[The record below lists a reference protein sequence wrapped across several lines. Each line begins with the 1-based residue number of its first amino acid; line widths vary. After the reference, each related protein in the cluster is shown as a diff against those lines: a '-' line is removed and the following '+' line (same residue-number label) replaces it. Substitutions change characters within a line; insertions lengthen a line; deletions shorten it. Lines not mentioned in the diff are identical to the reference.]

1 MRIYKIDSLE
11 ANQRLDK
18 YLHKLLNS
26 AGTGFIY
33 KMLRKKTITLNGKK
47 AEGSVILKEGDIVKM
62 YMLDETIDKF
72 IDTTPEIK
80 GYQKAYKSLKA
91 KIQIVYED
99 ENVLII
105 NKPVGVL
112 SQKAE
117 KDDISCN
124 EWLLGYMLFTDQIAI
139 KQLQTFKPSICN
151 RLDRNTSGLLICGKT
166 LAGTQKMN
174 QLIKD
179 RTIKKFYRT
188 FVKGD
193 FKERVHIAGYLK
205 KNILT
210 NKVMIVQEPVD
221 GSDRIE
227 TIFMPIEHTKEI
239 SYLEVEL
246 ITGKTH
252 QIRAH
257 AASMGHPVLGDYK
270 YGDKHTNEIFRLK
283 SQLLHAYRLEFPKM
297 DKEFASLSKKTIV
310 ATEPEKFNKIRQYMH
325 NMR

>member
-1 MRIYKIDSLE
+1 MRIYEIDSME

-18 YLHKLLNS
+18 YLHKLLKS

-47 AEGSVILKEGDIVKM
+47 AEGNAMLKEGDIVKL
-62 YMLDETIDKF
+62 YMLDETIEKF
-72 IDTTPEIK
+72 MDTTPEIK
-80 GYQKAYKSLKA
+80 EYQKAYKSLKSLI
-91 KIQIVYED
+91 KIVYED
-99 ENVLII
+99 ENVLIL

-117 KDDISCN
+117 KEDKSCN
-124 EWLLGYMLFTDQIAI
+124 EWLIGYLLFTEQLAI

-166 LAGTQKMN
+166 LLGTQKMN

-179 RTIKKFYRT
+179 REIKKFYRT

-193 FKERVHIAGYLK
+193 FKERVHVDGYLQK
-205 KNILT
+205 DYVANKSTILREA
-210 NKVMIVQEPVD
+210 VF
-221 GSDRIE
+221 GSDKIE
-227 TIFMPIEHTKEI
+227 TVFTPLEHSEEV

-246 ITGKTH
+246 ITGKPH

-257 AASMGHPVLGDYK
+257 VASLGHPVLGDYK
-270 YGDKHTNEIFRLK
+270 YGDKLLNETFHLK
-283 SQLLHAYRLEFPKM
+283 YQMLHAYRLEFPTLEN
-297 DKEFASLSKKTIV
+297 EFKALSNKKIV
-310 ATEPEKFNKIRQYMH
+310 ATEPEKYKRVRTYM
-325 NMR
+325 RTLR